1 MPTAVV
7 DDARYEPVV
16 LAVLA
21 ILFWLV
27 NAVAIAA
34 VNAKL
39 SVLGLGSSSGTLV
52 AAGVALVL
60 FALFESVT
68 LVAYLQVPANGRF
81 AGTVTIVLS
90 GLSLFVGGGLLV
102 GSIFGMIAG
111 LLLIL
116 LTPVLKGGANDAE
129 RIYEYGVAPLDS
141 SSPSTTTA
149 APHTTSGNN
158 EGVVRVCLNCD
169 YGNPVSS
176 TTCQKCGASLA
187 TPVSAPR

>member
-1 MPTAVV
+1 MPTAIV
-7 DDARYEPVV
+7 DDVRYEPVV

-34 VNAKL
+34 VDAKL
-39 SVLGLGSSSGTLV
+39 TVLGLGSSSGTLV

-60 FALFESVT
+60 FALFESVA
-68 LVAYLQVPANGRF
+68 LVAYLQEPANGRF
-81 AGTVTIVLS
+81 VGTVTIVLS

-111 LLLIL
+111 LLLVL
-116 LTPVLKGGANDAE
+116 LTPVLEGGANGSE
-129 RIYEYGVAPLDS
+129 RIYEYGVPPLDS
-141 SSPSTTTA
+141 SSPPTTTGTLQA
-149 APHTTSGNN
+149 VGGIN
-158 EGVVRVCLNCD
+158 EGVVRVCLKCD

-187 TPVSAPR
+187 TPVATSP